1 MGKPKIVGIG
11 ELLWDVLPAG
21 RRLGGAPVNFA
32 FYAQEQG
39 AEACIVSA
47 VGQDASGDELLG
59 GIAALGLGVRAVQR
73 NAHPTSTV
81 EVTLDAAGVPAYRI
95 REQVAWD
102 YIERT
107 AEADAAV
114 AGAAVVCW
122 GSLAQRNAV
131 SRRTILAL
139 VDAAPVGCLRLFDI
153 NLRLNYYDERIVR
166 DSLERADILKLNED
180 ELPVVA
186 RFFGLEGAAER
197 VVAQLVERF
206 SLRYVVFTEGGR
218 GSRVTAADGRTSYLA
233 TPRVEVADTVGAGD
247 AFTATFAA
255 SLMQGLPMEECHR
268 AAVRIHENRNY
279 EPLTNRS
286 MNFISI
292 FRRLFLPL
300 VVLLLA
306 ATADAQSA
314 YDEIKADID
323 KAGGVYF
330 MYPFDTPSATPAP
343 KGYEPFYISHYGRH
357 GARYILSNDQYD
369 NVAEVLRRARADGKL
384 TARGIDACDRF
395 LAIYPHLK
403 GRAGDLTPK
412 GQMQHRRLAGRMY
425 AAYPEI
431 FRRHPR
437 IEAYST
443 VVPRCIMSMAA
454 FCEGLKEADPSLEI
468 FTETSSVN
476 MYYLNPH
483 STGNPAG
490 TAEDFR
496 YKSADAPWRPE
507 WRRFCEER
515 IDVETILARLFTD
528 TAYARSICDPLKFEQ
543 DLFSVA
549 AHMQCTDLDES
560 FYDLFTFD
568 ELCRF
573 WECDN
578 YTYYVEKGPDP
589 RNRGRGTALAE
600 TLLDDIV
607 SRAGE
612 DMAAGEPSVRL
623 RFGHDGC
630 IMALLTLMRIDGWTT
645 PVTDPAK
652 IKDVWQVHRIP
663 MASNMQFVFYRNKK
677 NPDDVLVRVLLNE
690 KELRLPLPG
699 DRAPYYRWE
708 DFRDFYAGIVREA
721 RLKLEATK

>member
-1 MGKPKIVGIG
+1 MCYQV
-11 ELLWDVLPAG
+11 PAVVMEG
-21 RRLGGAPVNFA
+21 MALV
-32 FYAQEQG
+32 
-39 AEACIVSA
+39 VSPLVSLMA
-47 VGQDASGDELLG
+47 DQ
-59 GIAALGLGVRAVQR
+59 VRAVQEAGIR
-73 NAHPTSTV
+73 GAYLNST
-81 EVTLDAAGVPAYRI
+81 
-95 REQVAWD
+95 
-102 YIERT
+102 
-107 AEADAAV
+107 
-114 AGAAVVCW
+114 
-122 GSLAQRNAV
+122 LAPGQ
-131 SRRTILAL
+131 
-139 VDAAPVGCLRLFDI
+139 
-153 NLRLNYYDERIVR
+153 
-166 DSLERADILKLNED
+166 
-180 ELPVVA
+180 
-186 RFFGLEGAAER
+186 
-197 VVAQLVERF
+197 Q
-206 SLRYVVFTEGGR
+206 
-218 GSRVTAADGRTSYLA
+218 
-233 TPRVEVADTVGAGD
+233 
-247 AFTATFAA
+247 
-255 SLMQGLPMEECHR
+255 
-268 AAVRIHENRNY
+268 
-279 EPLTNRS
+279 
-286 MNFISI
+286 
-292 FRRLFLPL
+292 
-300 VVLLLA
+300 
-306 ATADAQSA
+306 
-314 YDEIKADID
+314 
-323 KAGGVYF
+323 
-330 MYPFDTPSATPAP
+330 
-343 KGYEPFYISHYGRH
+343 
-357 GARYILSNDQYD
+357 
-369 NVAEVLRRARADGKL
+369 AEVLRRARADGKL

-403 GRAGDLTPK
+403 GRAGDLPPK

-443 VVPRCIMSMAA
+443 VVPRCIMGMAA

-468 FTETSSVN
+468 FTETSSV
-476 MYYLNPH
+476 
-483 STGNPAG
+483 
-490 TAEDFR
+490 
-496 YKSADAPWRPE
+496 
-507 WRRFCEER
+507 
-515 IDVETILARLFTD
+515 
-528 TAYARSICDPLKFEQ
+528 KFEQ

>member
-1 MGKPKIVGIG
+1 M
-11 ELLWDVLPAG
+11 
-21 RRLGGAPVNFA
+21 
-32 FYAQEQG
+32 
-39 AEACIVSA
+39 
-47 VGQDASGDELLG
+47 
-59 GIAALGLGVRAVQR
+59 
-73 NAHPTSTV
+73 
-81 EVTLDAAGVPAYRI
+81 
-95 REQVAWD
+95 
-102 YIERT
+102 
-107 AEADAAV
+107 
-114 AGAAVVCW
+114 
-122 GSLAQRNAV
+122 
-131 SRRTILAL
+131 
-139 VDAAPVGCLRLFDI
+139 
-153 NLRLNYYDERIVR
+153 NL
-166 DSLERADILKLNED
+166 
-180 ELPVVA
+180 
-186 RFFGLEGAAER
+186 
-197 VVAQLVERF
+197 
-206 SLRYVVFTEGGR
+206 
-218 GSRVTAADGRTSYLA
+218 
-233 TPRVEVADTVGAGD
+233 
-247 AFTATFAA
+247 
-255 SLMQGLPMEECHR
+255 
-268 AAVRIHENRNY
+268 
-279 EPLTNRS
+279 
-286 MNFISI
+286 ISI

-306 ATADAQSA
+306 ATAGAQSA

-515 IDVETILARLFTD
+515 IDVESILVRLFTD

-699 DRAPYYRWE
+699 DRAPTTGGRISGISMPESYGKPDLNSKPRNE
-708 DFRDFYAGIVREA
+708 TDSQNAAFRSRTGGRLPAGGDRPDRCRRTRQGRTHGCRLRRRSASGGRLRVGRRAVRDDRRRRPLPHRIRQVGGLRLRRHAVELGCCRGRRRPAAFLGGA
-721 RLKLEATK
+721 RRGGCP

>member
-1 MGKPKIVGIG
+1 
-11 ELLWDVLPAG
+11 
-21 RRLGGAPVNFA
+21 
-32 FYAQEQG
+32 
-39 AEACIVSA
+39 
-47 VGQDASGDELLG
+47 
-59 GIAALGLGVRAVQR
+59 
-73 NAHPTSTV
+73 
-81 EVTLDAAGVPAYRI
+81 
-95 REQVAWD
+95 
-102 YIERT
+102 
-107 AEADAAV
+107 
-114 AGAAVVCW
+114 
-122 GSLAQRNAV
+122 
-131 SRRTILAL
+131 
-139 VDAAPVGCLRLFDI
+139 
-153 NLRLNYYDERIVR
+153 
-166 DSLERADILKLNED
+166 
-180 ELPVVA
+180 
-186 RFFGLEGAAER
+186 
-197 VVAQLVERF
+197 
-206 SLRYVVFTEGGR
+206 
-218 GSRVTAADGRTSYLA
+218 
-233 TPRVEVADTVGAGD
+233 
-247 AFTATFAA
+247 
-255 SLMQGLPMEECHR
+255 
-268 AAVRIHENRNY
+268 
-279 EPLTNRS
+279 
-286 MNFISI
+286 
-292 FRRLFLPL
+292 
-300 VVLLLA
+300 
-306 ATADAQSA
+306 
-314 YDEIKADID
+314 
-323 KAGGVYF
+323 
-330 MYPFDTPSATPAP
+330 
-343 KGYEPFYISHYGRH
+343 
-357 GARYILSNDQYD
+357 
-369 NVAEVLRRARADGKL
+369 
-384 TARGIDACDRF
+384 
-395 LAIYPHLK
+395 
-403 GRAGDLTPK
+403 
-412 GQMQHRRLAGRMY
+412 MQHRQLAGRMY

>member
-1 MGKPKIVGIG
+1 M
-11 ELLWDVLPAG
+11 
-21 RRLGGAPVNFA
+21 
-32 FYAQEQG
+32 
-39 AEACIVSA
+39 
-47 VGQDASGDELLG
+47 
-59 GIAALGLGVRAVQR
+59 
-73 NAHPTSTV
+73 
-81 EVTLDAAGVPAYRI
+81 
-95 REQVAWD
+95 
-102 YIERT
+102 
-107 AEADAAV
+107 
-114 AGAAVVCW
+114 
-122 GSLAQRNAV
+122 
-131 SRRTILAL
+131 
-139 VDAAPVGCLRLFDI
+139 
-153 NLRLNYYDERIVR
+153 NL
-166 DSLERADILKLNED
+166 
-180 ELPVVA
+180 
-186 RFFGLEGAAER
+186 
-197 VVAQLVERF
+197 
-206 SLRYVVFTEGGR
+206 
-218 GSRVTAADGRTSYLA
+218 
-233 TPRVEVADTVGAGD
+233 
-247 AFTATFAA
+247 
-255 SLMQGLPMEECHR
+255 
-268 AAVRIHENRNY
+268 
-279 EPLTNRS
+279 
-286 MNFISI
+286 ISI

-306 ATADAQSA
+306 ATAGAQSA

-431 FRRHPR
+431 FRRH
-437 IEAYST
+437 
-443 VVPRCIMSMAA
+443 
-454 FCEGLKEADPSLEI
+454 
-468 FTETSSVN
+468 
-476 MYYLNPH
+476 PH